1 MDVRAVVVRP
11 PSGEPPHGTA
21 RAPRAPG
28 SPRAGSAR
36 HRAAERRRRVR
47 QGVTATAV
55 AAALGIGGWL
65 ALSGG
70 GEEGGGPAVPSQSEE
85 DSP

>member
-1 MDVRAVVVRP
+1 
-11 PSGEPPHGTA
+11 
-21 RAPRAPG
+21 PG

-47 QGVTATAV
+47 QGVTATAL
-55 AAALGIGGWL
+55 AAALGVGGWL

-70 GEEGGGPAVPSQSEE
+70 GEGGGPVAPPQSEE
-85 DSP
+85 ERPEEP